1 MRAVN
6 TVVGIAAPLPR
17 AAIDT
22 DQIVPKQFLK
32 RIERDGYGPFL
43 FYDWAHDVEG
53 ELDPDFVLNRAEYEN
68 AKVLI
73 AGPSFGCGSSREHA
87 TWALQDR
94 GFDAVIAPSFA
105 DIFRN
110 NAYNIGLLP
119 IELDQTEID
128 RLVTVADGAGTVS
141 VDLESQTVTAGD
153 EVFAFQIDEH
163 VKHNLLNGVDRISET
178 LESADAI
185 DTYEGRRPHHRP
197 TLND

>member
-1 MRAVN
+1 MRPVN
-6 TVVGIAAPLPR
+6 TVIGIAAPLPR

-94 GFDAVIAPSFA
+94 GFDAVIAPSFG

-110 NAYNIGLLP
+110 NAYNVGLLP

-178 LESADAI
+178 LESVDAI